1 MKVLKQ
7 EGLSLIRAWV
17 GDISEIE
24 DQALKQAKNLARL
37 PFIAQNGVALMP
49 DVHAGKGSTVGSV
62 IATERAIIPAA
73 VGVDIGCGMV
83 AVRTSMKASDLP
95 ESLANIRHQIER
107 DVPLGNSKHE
117 RDDLVSAHWAGRQD
131 LLGRINEL
139 LKKHPQLEQ
148 RGEAYLGQ
156 LGSLGSGNHFIELC
170 LDEDQNVWVMLHS
183 GSRGFGNKIGTFFI
197 EQAMS
202 EMNRYFIKLDDPD
215 LAYLP
220 EGTQSFNDYV
230 AAVSIGQDY
239 AMQNRKQMLELTI
252 AALRRHIPIEFTL
265 TEEAINCH
273 HNYVVRENHFGQ
285 NMWITRKGAIQAR
298 AGSLGIIP
306 GSMGQKSYIVRGKG
320 NAHSYC
326 SCSHGAGRV
335 YSRTKAKALFTLKD
349 LADQT
354 QGVECRKDADVLDE
368 IPSAYKDI
376 DQVMNNQRDLV
387 DVVHTLKAVLCV
399 KGS

>member
-17 GDISEIE
+17 GDLSEIE
-24 DQALKQAKNLARL
+24 EQALTQAKNLARL

-62 IATERAIIPAA
+62 IATTKAIIPAA

-83 AVRTSMKASDLP
+83 AVRTSLKASQLP

-117 RDDLVSAHWAGRQD
+117 RDDLVNAHWVGRQD

-170 LDEDQNVWVMLHS
+170 VDENQDVWVMLHS
-183 GSRGFGNKIGTFFI
+183 GSRGFGNKIGTYFI
-197 EQAMS
+197 EQAMA
-202 EMNRYFIKLDDPD
+202 EMQRYFIKLDDPD

-273 HNYVVRENHFGQ
+273 HNYVERENHFGY

-298 AGSLGIIP
+298 EGTLGIIP

-320 NAHSYC
+320 NKHSYC

-335 YSRTKAKALFTLKD
+335 YSRTKAKALFTVKD
-349 LADQT
+349 LEAQT
-354 QGVECRKDADVLDE
+354 QGVECRKDLDVLDE
-368 IPSAYKDI
+368 IPSAYKNI
-376 DQVMNNQRDLV
+376 DQVMQNQRDLV